1 MSGLRVNSIGPS
13 VTVQDQGRPGFV
25 ASGLSRGGAV
35 DLLALSE
42 GAALLGQGDDLAA
55 LEMAG
60 FGGTFTAECD
70 LRIALTGA
78 AMQADLDGVPL
89 TWNASHTLS
98 KGATLRIGAAP
109 SGGYGYLHLGGGI
122 DAPIV
127 IGARSTHL
135 NSQIGRRVAE
145 GDLLL
150 TGPDKG
156 GPVGQVLQN
165 SARDEGGTIRMVRS
179 FQTPLFAEDDLARF
193 EATVFHRDM
202 RGNRMGVQLN
212 PDGAGF
218 QAEGG
223 LTVLSE
229 IIMIGDVQM
238 TGDGAPFVLLPE
250 AQTTGGYP
258 RIGTILP
265 CDLPKLVQ
273 ARPDAGLRFTFVEM
287 DEALDAERAFKAH
300 LAALPQQIAPLIR
313 APGDVTDLL
322 TYQLISGVARGDEE
336 A

>member
-1 MSGLRVNSIGPS
+1 MSGLRVVSIGPS

-42 GAALLGQGDDLAA
+42 GAALLGQCADLAT

-60 FGGTFTAECD
+60 FGGVFKAERD

-78 AMQADLDGVPL
+78 AMQASLDGAPL
-89 TWNASHTLS
+89 RWNASHAVPM
-98 KGATLRIGAAP
+98 GAELRIGAAS
-109 SGGYGYLHLGGGI
+109 SGGYGYLHLGGGV
-122 DAPIV
+122 DAPMV
-127 IGARSTHL
+127 MGARSTDL
-135 NSQIGRRVAE
+135 NSQIGRRVAD
-145 GDLLL
+145 GDLLPV
-150 TGPDKG
+150 GPDVG
-156 GPVGQVLQN
+156 GPVGCVLDGA
-165 SARDEGGTIRMVRS
+165 SRDDGGTIRMVRS
-179 FQTPLFAEDDLARF
+179 FQTPLFAKDELARF

-202 RGNRMGVQLN
+202 RGNRMGVRLKPQ
-212 PDGAGF
+212 GAGF

-273 ARPDAGLRFTFVEM
+273 APPDADLRFTFITLE
-287 DEALDAERAFKAH
+287 EALDAERAFKAQ
-300 LAALPQQIAPLIR
+300 LADLPRQIAPLIR
-313 APGDVTDLL
+313 APGDVPDLL

-336 A
+336 H